1 MSESFDIVIVGG
13 GLVGASLACALA
25 DSGLHIAVV
34 DAASMDADGP
44 GRDSAPRFD
53 ERSIALA
60 YGASRIFKGIGVW
73 SLMQEAGL
81 TPIHSIHVSDRQHAG
96 LTRLHREDE
105 AVDALGYIVPM
116 RVMGAALVQRMSQ
129 LENVTQYCPASVA
142 SIHIMGDGAQVEIE
156 SAGKKQTLE
165 TKLVIGADGIHSVVR
180 DAMGV
185 ALNAVD
191 YHQHAVIANIA
202 TEFAHVNVAYERF
215 TETGPMAVL
224 PLADDASGLHR
235 SALVWTVNEKDSNE
249 LMSLDEDIFLARL
262 QGRFGNRLGK
272 IIKVGT
278 RSCFPLGLQYAKE
291 QIAERVALIGN
302 AAHTL
307 HPVAGQGFNLGL
319 RDVAVM
325 AQVLTDAQRAGE
337 DIGSLQVLQ
346 RYAEWRRRDHRRV
359 VGFTDG
365 LVRLFSNNAPPLVM
379 ARNLGLVLADVF
391 PPIKRLITRQAMGL
405 SGKLPRLSRGLK
417 L

>member
-1 MSESFDIVIVGG
+1 MSEHFDLIIVGG

-25 DSGLHIAVV
+25 ESGLQIAVV
-34 DAASMDADGP
+34 DAASPDVTHAEAN
-44 GRDSAPRFD
+44 SAPRFD

-60 YGASRIFKGIGVW
+60 YGASRIFRSIGVW
-73 SLMQEAGL
+73 PLLHAAGL
-81 TPIHSIHVSDRQHAG
+81 TPIHTIHVSDRQHAG

-105 AVDALGYIVPM
+105 SVDALGYIVPM
-116 RVMGAALVQRMSQ
+116 RVMGAALVEKMSQ
-129 LENVTQYCPASVA
+129 LENVTQYCPASVT
-142 SIHIMGDGAQVEIE
+142 SMHISAGSAQVEIE
-156 SAGKKQTLE
+156 SANKKQTLE
-165 TKLVIGADGIHSVVR
+165 SKLVIGADGIHSVVR

-202 TEFAHVNVAYERF
+202 TEFAHANVAYERF

-224 PLADDASGLHR
+224 PLADDAAGLHR
-235 SALVWTVNEKDSNE
+235 SALVWTVNEKDSSE
-249 LMSLDEDIFLARL
+249 LMSLDEATFLARL
-262 QGRFGNRLGK
+262 QERFGNRLGR
-272 IIKVGT
+272 ITKVGK

-291 QIAERVALIGN
+291 QIGERVALIGN

-346 RYAEWRRRDHRRV
+346 KYADWRRRDHRRV